1 MRGRIP
7 SEHRFCDAD
16 RDTLAEVLADGQLAQ
31 RVAIRARV
39 LLALDRGERSG
50 VISHWLGL
58 SRTGLWHLWQR
69 YRRRGTAA
77 IFDAPRSGRPPIFSP
92 LATGPDRTD
101 GLHRPGRLWSAP
113 GPLGLP

>member
-50 VISHWLGL
+50 EIS
-58 SRTGLWHLWQR
+58 TG
-69 YRRRGTAA
+69 
-77 IFDAPRSGRPPIFSP
+77 SV
-92 LATGPDRTD
+92 
-101 GLHRPGRLWSAP
+101 
-113 GPLGLP
+113 